1 MTIFRYGVDPT
12 NRGNGTRSPSCCFF
26 YSSVERPRCQWRPLL
41 VFFSFRA
48 CQVGACSVRC
58 SKFILVWEHF
68 SFWSSGGCSGVCLG
82 AGSSCTTIRDCSVI
96 GLPDWD
102 LSECKRC
109 HWQSVCARPI
119 CMERARASY
128 MHERIKK
135 SEITNL
141 PYLFLVS

>member
-1 MTIFRYGVDPT
+1 MTIFRYGVYPSK
-12 NRGNGTRSPSCCFF
+12 RGNGTRSPSCCFF
-26 YSSVERPRCQWRPLL
+26 YSSVERPHCQWRPLL

-48 CQVGACSVRC
+48 CRVGAWSVRC

-96 GLPDWD
+96 GLPDWE

-109 HWQSVCARPI
+109 HWRQLEI
-119 CMERARASY
+119 Y
-128 MHERIKK
+128 MHSSHWYAAYEEK
-135 SEITNL
+135 
-141 PYLFLVS
+141 